1 MKIVVAPQGFKAGLS
16 GLEAAEAIARGVS
29 AAAPDAQT
37 VLAPVADGGDGTLNA
52 LVDATG
58 GQVFSSNVTGPL
70 GQPMEAQ
77 WGVMG
82 DGRTVIIEMALASG
96 LALVPQRRR
105 NPRITTT
112 AGTGEIMREALEKGY
127 TRIIVGLGGS
137 ATNDGG
143 AGFAASLGARFLD
156 AEGRPIPPGGSALA
170 RLEHIDCSGLHP
182 KLSEASI
189 VAATDV
195 TNPLCGPD
203 GASAIFG
210 PQKGANADMVRELDA
225 ALANYARVV
234 AQDVGRDVA
243 EQPGAGAAG
252 GLGAG
257 MMAFAGA
264 TLKSGIDMVCEVLDF
279 DAILQDADLVITG
292 EGRADRSTIFNKA
305 PSGVARHAGER
316 GIPTV
321 LLAGSLGQGY
331 EELYEHGLAAVVSI
345 SDRPMSFDQSLAR
358 SAELLESAAECTMR
372 LILAGGEISR
382 RTGT

>member
-1 MKIVVAPQGFKAGLS
+1 
-16 GLEAAEAIARGVS
+16 
-29 AAAPDAQT
+29 
-37 VLAPVADGGDGTLNA
+37 
-52 LVDATG
+52 
-58 GQVFSSNVTGPL
+58 
-70 GQPMEAQ
+70 
-77 WGVMG
+77 
-82 DGRTVIIEMALASG
+82 
-96 LALVPQRRR
+96 
-105 NPRITTT
+105 
-112 AGTGEIMREALEKGY
+112 
-127 TRIIVGLGGS
+127 
-137 ATNDGG
+137 
-143 AGFAASLGARFLD
+143 
-156 AEGRPIPPGGSALA
+156 
-170 RLEHIDCSGLHP
+170 
-182 KLSEASI
+182 
-189 VAATDV
+189 
-195 TNPLCGPD
+195 
-203 GASAIFG
+203 
-210 PQKGANADMVRELDA
+210 MVRELDA